1 MTDKVRHKSDTVDQI
16 KRTFLKKTSVF
27 LGAIGAAGV
36 GLPLLSYLSPN
47 RSTREAGKPVHVDIS
62 MMKAGEQKT
71 ILWRA
76 KPVWIIRRTTE
87 MLASL
92 DKTIEFLKDPGS
104 MIAQQPAFAQN
115 QSRSARP
122 EFLVL
127 LGICTHLGC
136 SPTYRP
142 EPKSVDERWMG
153 GFYCSC
159 HGSKFDLAGRVYKN
173 MPAPINLEVPPYYF
187 LDDKTLVIGES
198 GE

>member
-1 MTDKVRHKSDTVDQI
+1 
-16 KRTFLKKTSVF
+16 
-27 LGAIGAAGV
+27 
-36 GLPLLSYLSPN
+36 
-47 RSTREAGKPVHVDIS
+47 
-62 MMKAGEQKT
+62 
-71 ILWRA
+71 
-76 KPVWIIRRTTE
+76 

-92 DKTIEFLKDPGS
+92 EKTTGFLKDPGS
-104 MIAQQPAFAQN
+104 TVPQQPGFAQN

-142 EPKSVDERWMG
+142 EPKSVDDNWEG

-159 HGSKFDLAGRVYKN
+159 HGSKFDLAGRVYRN
-173 MPAPINLEVPPYYF
+173 MPAPINLEVPPYHF
-187 LDDKTLVIGES
+187 LDDKTLVIGDS